1 MSEVDRLACRSCGQI
16 LDATPCSECGAEVAV
31 RIDPGSDAHPLTR
44 SIPTLAV
51 IAFAMATLVLVERSA
66 MFFIGAGTVTT
77 IEFFRIETWAEP
89 IGRSLVDLSMISV
102 AVALLL
108 DRRSKGGRR
117 IALFLATLPALTMLV
132 VSLGDA
138 IFRLFA
144 AWKVWADGPELPFN
158 YELSVLSLRFASV
171 RALFR
176 AIAIVLLGVA
186 LFQAR
191 RSWPGRSGDRAM
203 LTGLV
208 ALALAATILAIAATP
223 SIWAIVDWQ
232 MAWRGTSSKARSYPD
247 APSVLLLLGAASMLF
262 GSAAMLVGAMRWRA
276 QHSSL
281 LRSVG
286 SSPSDRGT

>member
-1 MSEVDRLACRSCGQI
+1 MSEVERLACRSCGQI

-51 IAFAMATLVLVERSA
+51 IAFAMANLVWVARIA
-66 MFFIGAGTVTT
+66 MFVIWEGLTAFEWA
-77 IEFFRIETWAEP
+77 RINIWAEP

-144 AWKVWADGPELPFN
+144 AWQAWADGPELPFN
-158 YELSVLSLRFASV
+158 DELFVLSNRFASV
-171 RALFR
+171 LALFR

-247 APSVLLLLGAASMLF
+247 APSVLLLLAVASTLF
-262 GSAAMLVGAMRWRA
+262 GSAAMVVGAMRWRA

>member
-1 MSEVDRLACRSCGQI
+1 MSEVDRLACRSCGEI

-176 AIAIVLLGVA
+176 AIAILLLGVA

-247 APSVLLLLGAASMLF
+247 APSVLLLLAVASTLF
-262 GSAAMLVGAMRWRA
+262 GSAAMVVGAMRWRA

>member
-1 MSEVDRLACRSCGQI
+1 MSEVERLACRSCGQI

-51 IAFAMATLVLVERSA
+51 IAFAMANLVWVARIA
-66 MFFIGAGTVTT
+66 MFVIWEGLTAFEWA
-77 IEFFRIETWAEP
+77 RINIWAEP

-144 AWKVWADGPELPFN
+144 AWQAWADGPELPFN
-158 YELSVLSLRFASV
+158 DELFVLSRRFASV

>member
-1 MSEVDRLACRSCGQI
+1 MSEVERLACRSCGQI

-51 IAFAMATLVLVERSA
+51 IAFAMANLVWVARIA
-66 MFFIGAGTVTT
+66 MFVIWEGLTAFEWA
-77 IEFFRIETWAEP
+77 RINIWAEP

-144 AWKVWADGPELPFN
+144 AWQAWADGPELPFN
-158 YELSVLSLRFASV
+158 DELFVLSNRFASV
-171 RALFR
+171 LALFR

-247 APSVLLLLGAASMLF
+247 APSVLLLLAVASTLF

>member
-1 MSEVDRLACRSCGQI
+1 MSELDHLACRSCGQI
-16 LDATPCSECGAEVAV
+16 LDATPCPECGADAAV
-31 RIDPGSDAHPLTR
+31 RIDPGSDAHPLAR

-51 IAFAMATLVLVERSA
+51 IAFAVAVLVLVERSA

-77 IEFFRIETWAEP
+77 IEFYKLESWAEP

-108 DRRSKGGRR
+108 DRRSKGGRL

-158 YELSVLSLRFASV
+158 SELSVLSFRFASV

-176 AIAIVLLGVA
+176 AIAILLLGVA

-208 ALALAATILAIAATP
+208 ALILPPTVLGMAATP
-223 SIWAIVDWQ
+223 SVWAMVQ
-232 MAWRGTSSKARSYPD
+232 SYPD
-247 APSVLLLLGAASMLF
+247 APTILRVLWLSSTLF
-262 GSAAMLVGAMRWRA
+262 GSAAMLAGTMRWRA
-276 QHSSL
+276 QQSSL
-281 LRSVG
+281 LRAVG
-286 SSPSDRGT
+286 ASPSDRGT

>member
-1 MSEVDRLACRSCGQI
+1 MSEVERLACRSCGQI

-51 IAFAMATLVLVERSA
+51 IAFAMVNLVWVARIA
-66 MFFIGAGTVTT
+66 MFVIWEGLTAFEWA
-77 IEFFRIETWAEP
+77 RINIWAEP

-144 AWKVWADGPELPFN
+144 AWQAWADGPELPFN
-158 YELSVLSLRFASV
+158 DELFVLSNRFASV
-171 RALFR
+171 LALFR

-247 APSVLLLLGAASMLF
+247 APSVLLLLAVASTLF